1 MLACQLRAI
10 FMAAARLPYWC
21 DLWNNLH
28 FWLLG
33 IRKVKGRMS
42 GMGINSVKGVVEL
55 AGFILIVVN
64 QCGRI
69 KVSEKQLSFEV
80 GVRVEPMTA
89 QTANMAEKTAFVT
102 HGSPLFCYSCNLRLC
117 HGLQIYKP

>member
-1 MLACQLRAI
+1 
-10 FMAAARLPYWC
+10 MAAARLPYWC

-89 QTANMAEKTAFVT
+89 QTANMAEKTACT
-102 HGSPLFCYSCNLRLC
+102 
-117 HGLQIYKP
+117 

>member
-1 MLACQLRAI
+1 
-10 FMAAARLPYWC
+10 MAAARLPYWC

-55 AGFILIVVN
+55 AGYILIGMN
-64 QCGRI
+64 QHGRI
-69 KVSEKQLSFEV
+69 KVSEKSVILS
-80 GVRVEPMTA
+80 GGG
-89 QTANMAEKTAFVT
+89 Q
-102 HGSPLFCYSCNLRLC
+102 S
-117 HGLQIYKP
+117 

>member
-1 MLACQLRAI
+1 
-10 FMAAARLPYWC
+10 MAAARLPYWC

-64 QCGRI
+64 HWQNQS
-69 KVSEKQLSFEV
+69 V
-80 GVRVEPMTA
+80 
-89 QTANMAEKTAFVT
+89 
-102 HGSPLFCYSCNLRLC
+102 
-117 HGLQIYKP
+117 